1 MISFFPPEQ
10 VPGLPLTPGHF
21 WTLSFSFLIN
31 QLKSLL
37 DVLQFCFCFMFWW
50 GFSTLRL
57 VGSQLPDQESNLY
70 SLHWKAMS

>member
-37 DVLQFCFCFMFWW
+37 DVLQFCFCFV
-50 GFSTLRL
+50 L
-57 VGSQLPDQESNLY
+57 VGFFDPEARGISAPRPGI
-70 SLHWKAMS
+70 